1 MQFSVASAQQGCNTE
16 MVNALLWN
24 GIVPLACCKVTISVS
39 VRFFTLFLHVVLARH
54 KTGVK
59 ELEYLKKLND
69 ADPDDKYHCLRLF
82 RSFYHKKHLCLVFEA
97 LRFVLR

>member
-1 MQFSVASAQQGCNTE
+1 LLYVA
-16 MVNALLWN
+16 L
-24 GIVPLACCKVTISVS
+24 CC
-39 VRFFTLFLHVVLARH
+39 FVLARH
-54 KTGVK
+54 KTGLK

-97 LRFVLR
+97 LRLVPLLLCQV